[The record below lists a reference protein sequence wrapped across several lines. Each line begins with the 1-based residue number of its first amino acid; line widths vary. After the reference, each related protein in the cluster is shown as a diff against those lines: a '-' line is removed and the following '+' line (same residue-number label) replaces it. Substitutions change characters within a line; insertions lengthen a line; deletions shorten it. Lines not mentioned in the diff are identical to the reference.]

1 MEQFFVIIA
10 IVVFWI
16 VRGVAGNQRRLPG
29 QDPYDG
35 ESVGPGG
42 HIDISGTA
50 KQKTLESQGRALEA
64 LQRWEAKQGL
74 SRDPGESA
82 QPESVPAAART
93 RVGRPAPTSGRAA
106 ARQRKEAFADIAR
119 MLDPG
124 QQTSPAPREAKPAA
138 VRIRSDAAL
147 RRDSVREDEAAQE
160 EAASLRVAAREAAG
174 SGRDEKA
181 GPLSTLARLEK
192 LPLAA
197 RAIVYSEILGRPRSL
212 S

>member
-1 MEQFFVIIA
+1 
-10 IVVFWI
+10 
-16 VRGVAGNQRRLPG
+16 
-29 QDPYDG
+29 
-35 ESVGPGG
+35 
-42 HIDISGTA
+42 
-50 KQKTLESQGRALEA
+50 
-64 LQRWEAKQGL
+64 
-74 SRDPGESA
+74 
-82 QPESVPAAART
+82 
-93 RVGRPAPTSGRAA
+93 
-106 ARQRKEAFADIAR
+106 

-147 RRDSVREDEAAQE
+147 RRDAVREDEAAQE

-174 SGRDEKA
+174 SGRDEEA
-181 GPLSTLARLEK
+181 GPLSTLARLER